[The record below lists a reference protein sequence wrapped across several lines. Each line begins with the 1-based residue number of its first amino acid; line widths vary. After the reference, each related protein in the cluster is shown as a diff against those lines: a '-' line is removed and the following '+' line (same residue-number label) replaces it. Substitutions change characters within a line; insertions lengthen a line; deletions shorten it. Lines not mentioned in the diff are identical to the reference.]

1 MFFWG
6 LLVHSY
12 YVDFKSTPAQM
23 AIAITFML
31 AAFAFSAYVGD
42 ILLGLWY
49 SEENNY
55 CIEELEVRMVAR
67 SGKGLGSIE
76 YLAHVRS
83 NIFIANRGT
92 DGLSSKKGESNA
104 TYR

>member
-1 MFFWG
+1 
-6 LLVHSY
+6 
-12 YVDFKSTPAQM
+12 
-23 AIAITFML
+23 
-31 AAFAFSAYVGD
+31 
-42 ILLGLWY
+42 
-49 SEENNY
+49 
-55 CIEELEVRMVAR
+55 MVAR